1 MVALFY
7 VMLHRCRMPRS
18 TLAVSPVLTH
28 GARFWGGGAGELK
41 GRWRWGKMKG
51 RTRVTSFTWDWLK
64 PVRTC
69 KAEISPREKR
79 EREERGG
86 QRESPEKKKSTPHQ
100 SFFSSLTHLYH
111 LHLHHS
117 MNFLFHPFLPLLN
130 SSSLRATSFPTCQG
144 DENVPVIVGSWERK
158 RKTPTY
164 QEMWI
169 NRAWTIQ
176 IFLKAFSFHCFVLLR
191 CRAACYHLY
200 LSRVAINQVLE
211 LRFVTISVIRN

>member
-7 VMLHRCRMPRS
+7 VMLHRCRMPCS

-28 GARFWGGGAGELK
+28 GARLGGAGELK

-86 QRESPEKKKSTPHQ
+86 QRESPEKKKTTPHQ

-130 SSSLRATSFPTCQG
+130 SSPS
-144 DENVPVIVGSWERK
+144 
-158 RKTPTY
+158 Y
-164 QEMWI
+164 
-169 NRAWTIQ
+169 
-176 IFLKAFSFHCFVLLR
+176 AFSNMSGRWKCSCNCWLMR
-191 CRAACYHLY
+191 KKKKNSYI
-200 LSRVAINQVLE
+200 SRDVDK
-211 LRFVTISVIRN
+211 